1 VQNEPCAGLSGP
13 CSSRTSLVRGDYVT
27 SIKQNTGFAT
37 ADRRSFDSTR
47 DEEASSAC
55 IEVLKPLGI
64 RLSSP
69 KEVMNVDQKLTAFEV
84 RVLGSLI
91 EKEITTPEYYPLT
104 LNALLNACNQISNR
118 DPVVSFD
125 DKTVARSLEDLR
137 EKKLVWMVTGVGRVP
152 KYEHRFAEVLKL
164 AEQEL
169 AVLCVLMLRGPQTVG
184 EIRGRT
190 GRLYEFKELEE
201 VELTLQALITAELP
215 LVAKLPRQP
224 GTKESR
230 YAHLLSGEVQIEERE
245 VAPRIE
251 PAVIEVRQE
260 NEKIAKLEEELAQ
273 VRMDLSELKQQFV
286 DFKKQFE

>member
-1 VQNEPCAGLSGP
+1 
-13 CSSRTSLVRGDYVT
+13 
-27 SIKQNTGFAT
+27 
-37 ADRRSFDSTR
+37 
-47 DEEASSAC
+47 
-55 IEVLKPLGI
+55 
-64 RLSSP
+64 
-69 KEVMNVDQKLTAFEV
+69 VDQKLTAVEV

-104 LNALLNACNQISNR
+104 LNALVNACNQISNR

-125 DKTVARSLEDLR
+125 DKTVARALEDLR
-137 EKKLVWMVTGVGRVP
+137 EKKLVWLVTGVGRVP
-152 KYEHRFAEVLKL
+152 KYEHRFAEALKL

-201 VELTLQALITAELP
+201 VELTLQALMTAEPP
-215 LVAKLPRQP
+215 LVVKLPRQP

-230 YAHLLSGEVQIEERE
+230 YAHSLSGAVQLEERE

-260 NEKIAKLEEELAQ
+260 NEKIAKLEDELAQ
-273 VRMDLSELKQQFV
+273 VRIELSELKQQFL